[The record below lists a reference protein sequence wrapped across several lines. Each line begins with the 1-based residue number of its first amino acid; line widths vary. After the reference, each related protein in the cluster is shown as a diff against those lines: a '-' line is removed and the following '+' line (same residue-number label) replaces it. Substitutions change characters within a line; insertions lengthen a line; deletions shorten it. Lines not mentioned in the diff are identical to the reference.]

1 MRCPYTTLKQM
12 DHHITEWMAR
22 HGITLLRVSLGIVF
36 FWFGVLKF
44 FPDHSPAQNL
54 AARTIDVLTFGMVPA
69 TVSIPMLALWEC
81 AIGIGLI
88 TNFFMRA
95 TLLLLFVQM
104 MGTITPIFLFPG
116 EVFTVLPYAPT
127 LEGQYI
133 IKNIVL
139 VSAGIVIGAT
149 VRGGRV
155 VSNPEEIHVPTTR
168 YRRRQV
174 DRMRAPFPPAV
185 LAFMLTGGV
194 AFYSFAQR
202 SGFNVQ
208 RPLQARQDNEP
219 PVTLCDSSFDQR
231 LNEQQKATP

>member
-1 MRCPYTTLKQM
+1 
-12 DHHITEWMAR
+12 
-22 HGITLLRVSLGIVF
+22 
-36 FWFGVLKF
+36 
-44 FPDHSPAQNL
+44 
-54 AARTIDVLTFGMVPA
+54 
-69 TVSIPMLALWEC
+69 MLALWEC

-104 MGTITPIFLFPG
+104 MGTITSIFIFPG

-155 VSNPEEIHVPTTR
+155 ISNPEEIHVPTTH

-185 LAFMLTGGV
+185 LAFMLIGGAAV
-194 AFYSFAQR
+194 PSFTQR
-202 SGFNVQ
+202 SGFNA
-208 RPLQARQDNEP
+208 RPPLQVSQDNEP
-219 PVTLCDSSFDQR
+219 PVTLRDISFDQR
-231 LNEQQKATP
+231 LNEQHEMAP